1 MTSISVSG
9 QSDAADENGDRLY
22 RIMARRVLPLLFLGF
37 LASYLDRVNVGYAKL
52 RMLSD
57 LGMSEA
63 VFGFGTGLFFLG
75 YILCEIPSNL
85 LLVKF
90 GARNWIARILVTWGV
105 CSGGMMLVQTP
116 TQFYILRFM
125 LGVAEAGFMPGV
137 LYYLALWFPPRYRSK
152 VTAMFMA
159 GIPLASVIGGPLSG
173 LLMEGLN
180 GVGGYEGWRWLFFW
194 EALPPV
200 LIGIS
205 VFLFL
210 PLSPKKADWLSEKEK
225 ERQYRENPMMAATS
239 AGMVANVAAAFRSP
253 WVWLLGLVD
262 GTLLLGLYT
271 VAFWTPSI
279 LHDDGIRSTFQI
291 GCLSAIPQIGAVL
304 SMILVGRSSD
314 ERGERRWHIVLPIL
328 FGSAAMACIPFV
340 SGSPIL
346 ALIFITLANMGIL
359 GALPPFWVLP
369 SVMLKGRAAAVGL
382 ALAGSIANIAGFF
395 ATALVGYARS
405 MTGDM
410 SYVIWMFSGFVFVG
424 GLSVLLIP
432 TSRMK

>member
-1 MTSISVSG
+1 MKDVSVSG
-9 QSDAADENGDRLY
+9 QSGHVETSGEGLY
-22 RIMARRVLPLLFLGF
+22 RAMAWRVLPLLFLGF

-75 YILCEIPSNL
+75 YILCEVPSNL

-90 GARNWIARILVTWGV
+90 GARNWIARILVTWGL
-105 CSGGMMLVQTP
+105 CSGLMMFVQTP
-116 TQFYILRFM
+116 TQFYALRFL

-152 VTAMFMA
+152 VTAAFMA

-173 LLMEGLN
+173 LLMERLN
-180 GVGGYEGWRWLFFW
+180 GTGGYEGWRWLFFW

-200 LIGIS
+200 AIGIA
-205 VFLFL
+205 VFFFL
-210 PLSPKKADWLSEKEK
+210 PVSPEKAAWLSADQKDQQ
-225 ERQYRENPMMAATS
+225 RRDNPMMTAS
-239 AGMVANVAAAFRSP
+239 SGLGANVAAAFRSP
-253 WVWLLGLVD
+253 WVWLLGVVD

-328 FGSAAMACIPFV
+328 FGSMAMACIPFV
-340 SGSPIL
+340 TGNPVMVIL
-346 ALIFITLANMGIL
+346 FITLANMGIL

-369 SVMLKGRAAAVGL
+369 SLMLKGNAAAAGL
-382 ALAGSIANIAGFF
+382 ALAGSIANVAGFF

-410 SYVIWMFSGFVFVG
+410 SAVIWLFSGLVFAG